1 MSTTRVLVTGVSSES
16 VGGQVC
22 KALQHKASDYFV
34 VASSMK
40 KSIVPEALIHEF
52 LEVPAANA
60 ENYIQQ
66 IEQIVQEY
74 QIEFVIPGSEPELV
88 RLVEHRERLKRL
100 GAVLL
105 ANSLQIIQN
114 CLDKEKTFP
123 LLIELGF
130 AVPKTY
136 SLSDYK
142 TREHPLEQFPFIIK
156 PKSGAGSASVFI
168 AQDREELE
176 FFVNYILKNKG
187 EPMIQEYIGT
197 AEDEYTVGVLHSPTG
212 DLIGKFGIRRF
223 IASGISNKISVINRT
238 GQDRFGSRLVVSS
251 GVSQGEITTFEPVL
265 ETATEIARALGSIG
279 PLNIQGRWNGQQF
292 IPFEINPRFSG
303 TSAMRAI
310 AGFNEPDCLMRSYRG
325 EMNFEMNWTYP
336 GRFTRHLVERLSQSD
351 RN

>member
-52 LEVPAANA
+52 LEVLAANA

-66 IEQIVQEY
+66 IEQIVQEH

-88 RLVEHRERLKRL
+88 RLVEHREGFKRL
-100 GAVLL
+100 GAVVL
-105 ANSLQIIQN
+105 ANSLEIIQN

-123 LLIELGF
+123 LLTKLGF

-136 SLSDYK
+136 SLYDFK
-142 TREHPLEQFPFIIK
+142 TREHLLEQFPYIIK

-168 AQDREELE
+168 AQDIEELE

-187 EPMIQEYIGT
+187 EPMIQEYVGT

-212 DLIGKFGIRRF
+212 DLIGRFGIRRF
-223 IASGISNKISVINRT
+223 ITSGISNKISVLNRT
-238 GQDRFGSRLVVSS
+238 VNQHLGSRLVVSS
-251 GVSQGEITTFEPVL
+251 GVSQGEITNFEPVL
-265 ETATEIARALGSIG
+265 ETAVRIAQGLGSIG
-279 PLNIQGRWNGQQF
+279 PLNIQGRWNGEQF

-303 TSAMRAI
+303 TSGMRAM
-310 AGFNEPDCLMRSYRG
+310 AGFNEPDLLIQAYKGSSEVGSSNTVMRLGVFS
-325 EMNFEMNWTYP
+325 
-336 GRFTRHLVERLSQSD
+336 RHLIERLT
-351 RN
+351 

>member
-60 ENYIQQ
+60 ENYIQRV
-66 IEQIVQEY
+66 EQIVQNY

-88 RLVEHRERLKRL
+88 RLVEHREGFNRL

-105 ANSLQIIQN
+105 ANSLEIIQN

-123 LLIELGF
+123 LLTKLGF

-136 SLSDYK
+136 SLHDFK
-142 TREHPLEQFPFIIK
+142 ILEHPLEQFPYIIK

-168 AQDREELE
+168 AQDFEELE

-187 EPMIQEYIGT
+187 EPMIQEYVGT
-197 AEDEYTVGVLHSPTG
+197 PEHEYTVGVLHSPTG
-212 DLIGKFGIRRF
+212 DLIGRFGIRRF

-238 GQDRFGSRLVVSS
+238 GQDCFGSRLVVSS
-251 GVSQGEITTFEPVL
+251 GVSQGEITNFEPVL

-279 PLNIQGRWNGQQF
+279 PLNIQGRWNGEQF

-303 TSAMRAI
+303 TSAMRAM
-310 AGFNEPDCLMRSYRG
+310 AGFNEPDLLIQAYKDASEVGSSDITARRSG
-325 EMNFEMNWTYP
+325 VFS
-336 GRFTRHLVERLSQSD
+336 RHLIERLT
-351 RN
+351 